1 MHFLQSPPPYLFF
14 TGKGGVGKTSIACAS
29 ALKLAEQGRSVL
41 LVSTD
46 PASNIA
52 QVFEQDIGAQI
63 TPLKVHPSLFGLEID
78 PHIATEHYRQR
89 IITPVRESLSHAELQ
104 QLTEQL
110 SGACTTEIAAFDEF
124 TSLLCNPEI
133 RARFDHIIFDTA
145 PTGHTIR
152 LLQLP
157 AAWSDFITADKGSA
171 SCLGPL
177 AGLEKQAQQYQHVV
191 NTLCDPLQ
199 TRMVL
204 VARPQKTSLQE
215 AARTHHELEALGIGH
230 HYLVVNACMPKAE
243 ADNDELAEAIYLRE
257 QKQLDNISTLAISDN
272 VLQVPLQAF
281 NMVGPENLRE
291 FFRSCDENA
300 EKGVSPQ
307 PQSVP
312 ELHHALGRTPPNEL
326 LALHDLVDQIEAD
339 QHGLIMT
346 MGKGG
351 VGKTT
356 IAAAIAVE
364 LARRGHQV
372 HLSSS
377 DPAAHISDTIDV
389 NNPQI
394 AEHLSISR
402 IDPQVET
409 ERYQA
414 HVLAS
419 KSKKLTEEQLQLV
432 KEDLASPCT
441 QEIAVFHA
449 FSRILR
455 EANKK
460 FVVMDTAPTGHT
472 LLLMDTTGAYH
483 REIERQMQQHGMR
496 FTTPLMQL
504 QDRNQTKVILLS
516 LAETTPILEALSLQK
531 DLQRAG
537 IQPWAW
543 VINNSLAYS
552 VTHSTLLNH
561 RAQLERQEIQA
572 LLQQHPPRLS
582 FVAMQKQDPVG
593 ELGLQRLL

>member
-63 TPLKVHPSLFGLEID
+63 TPLKVHPSLYGLEID

-89 IITPVRESLSHAELQ
+89 IIAPVRDSLSPAELQ

-124 TSLLCNPEI
+124 TSLLCDQEI

-177 AGLEKQAQQYQHVV
+177 AGLEKQAQQYRHVV

-215 AARTHHELEALGIGH
+215 AARTHHELEALGIRQ
-230 HYLVVNACMPKAE
+230 HYLIVNACMPKAE
-243 ADNDELAEAIYLRE
+243 ADKDELAKAIYLRE
-257 QKQLDNISTLAISDN
+257 QKQLANISALTISDN
-272 VLQVPLQAF
+272 VLQVPLQAC
-281 NMVGPENLRE
+281 NMVGPKNLRE
-291 FFRSCDENA
+291 FFRSCNEDP
-300 EKGVSPQ
+300 SPKMQ
-307 PQSVP
+307 GLQ
-312 ELHHALGRTPPNEL
+312 ELHHVSGKIPPHEL

-339 QHGLIMT
+339 QHGLVMT

-377 DPAAHISDTIDV
+377 DPAAHISDTIDLS
-389 NNPQI
+389 NPQL

-419 KSKKLTEEQLQLV
+419 KSKKLTEEQLQLL

-441 QEIAVFHA
+441 QEIAVFQA

-504 QDRNQTKVILLS
+504 QDPKQTKVILLS
-516 LAETTPILEALSLQK
+516 LAETTPILEALSLQR

-552 VTHSTLLNH
+552 DTHSNLLNH

-572 LLQQHPPRLS
+572 LQQLHPPRLS
-582 FVAMQKQDPVG
+582 FVAMQEQDPVG
-593 ELGLQRLL
+593 ELGLQKLL